1 MRQILTLL
9 MMGILV
15 STQLPAQKLKDL
27 LKKPTSDSSKQT
39 VESLL
44 KKVTGSKDSLSTT
57 DVVSGLKQA
66 LEIGAQKSS
75 NLLSKTDGFFANA
88 AVKILLPEEARKVE
102 KTLRNLGMGKLA
114 DDAILSMNRAAEDAA
129 KSAAPIFKQ
138 AIVNMSWQDA
148 WGILRGSDTAAT
160 AYLRG
165 STSSAL
171 TEAFRPVIAQ
181 SIDKVGATKHWNTLF
196 TNYNKFASKKINP
209 DLTAYVTEQALRGI
223 FIQLA
228 QEEKDI
234 RKNPAARTTE
244 LLRKVFGSK

>member
-1 MRQILTLL
+1 MRRILTLL
-9 MMGILV
+9 MMGMAMYN
-15 STQLPAQKLKDL
+15 QAEAQKLKDI
-27 LKKPTSDSSKQT
+27 LKKPKADSTRQT
-39 VESLL
+39 VEGLL
-44 KKVTGSKDSLSTT
+44 KKVTGSKDSLSTS

-66 LEIGAQKSS
+66 LEIGAQQSS

-102 KTLRNLGMGKLA
+102 KTLRNMGMGKLA

-138 AIVNMSWQDA
+138 AIVNMTWQDA
-148 WGILRGSDTAAT
+148 WSILRGSDTAAT

-171 TEAFRPVIAQ
+171 TEAFRPVISK